1 MQPILRQV
9 NLKFKAGGEKANK
22 GRRERKINNIAF
34 SAFSNF
40 GICNLAPGAKT
51 SVVLDLQV
59 TNCFEQF
66 QCFLVGP
73 GSAQL
78 LS

>member
-1 MQPILRQV
+1 MQPIPRQV

-40 GICNLAPGAKT
+40 GSCNLAPGAKI
-51 SVVLDLQV
+51 SVVLDLQS
-59 TNCFEQF
+59 NKLF
-66 QCFLVGP
+66 
-73 GSAQL
+73 
-78 LS
+78 